1 MTQSR
6 PFTLIAAI
14 IFGLMAIAHAYRLAT
29 HFQIVLGSHVIPLG
43 VSWIALPVTAA
54 LAAMLFSEARR

>member
-14 IFGLMAIAHAYRLAT
+14 IFLAMALVHIYRLAT
-29 HFQIVLGSHVIPLG
+29 HFQIILGSHVIPMS
-43 VSWIALPVTAA
+43 VSWIAILVTALMA
-54 LAAMLFSEARR
+54 VMLFREARR